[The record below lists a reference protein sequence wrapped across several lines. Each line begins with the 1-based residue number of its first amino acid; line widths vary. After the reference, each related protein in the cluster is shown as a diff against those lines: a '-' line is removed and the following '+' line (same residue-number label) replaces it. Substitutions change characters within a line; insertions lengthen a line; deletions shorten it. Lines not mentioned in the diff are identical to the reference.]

1 MPLNPHRR
9 TADLYQWYATLAEA
23 SFWVPVFFLYLASYL
38 PLDSVLLLEAIYFFG
53 VVVIEVPSGWFSDRL
68 GRRPTMLIG
77 GVLMACSHALMFL
90 GPSIASGQSIGS
102 PLFILFAGALVLRSG
117 GMAFRSG
124 TDTALHYDALKACG
138 AEDEFADREAR
149 ASKRRFY
156 GASMAA
162 LIGGA
167 AAVIDLRLPYVLSFF
182 VAIAIIV
189 VVLGMREPNTGS
201 TARSKANLLKQT
213 GACVGQLR
221 RGVLLLLFLY
231 AAMMIILNHIPYE
244 FFQPYIEEVLGA
256 SRKNLAMTPL
266 IAGIHVAVTFWIAG
280 QVGARSIRMKNRIG
294 LWGVL
299 LAATV
304 LQAALI
310 SLMWFWV
317 SVPVMALLLLR
328 SCPRALMTAPLNAT
342 VTGVVPTQLRATY
355 LSLQSLAG
363 RLSFSGVL
371 VLLTMVVPMAAKADW
386 PAIHIQLGVSAIGA
400 AVCVVLVLLILAV
413 RGRRDDTISTH

>member
-1 MPLNPHRR
+1 
-9 TADLYQWYATLAEA
+9 
-23 SFWVPVFFLYLASYL
+23 
-38 PLDSVLLLEAIYFFG
+38 
-53 VVVIEVPSGWFSDRL
+53 
-68 GRRPTMLIG
+68 
-77 GVLMACSHALMFL
+77 
-90 GPSIASGQSIGS
+90 
-102 PLFILFAGALVLRSG
+102 
-117 GMAFRSG
+117 
-124 TDTALHYDALKACG
+124 
-138 AEDEFADREAR
+138 
-149 ASKRRFY
+149 
-156 GASMAA
+156 
-162 LIGGA
+162 
-167 AAVIDLRLPYVLSFF
+167 
-182 VAIAIIV
+182 
-189 VVLGMREPNTGS
+189 MRY
-201 TARSKANLLKQT
+201 
-213 GACVGQLR
+213 QLR

-266 IAGIHVAVTFWIAG
+266 VAGIHVAVTFWIAG

-294 LWGVL
+294 LWAVL

-342 VTGVVPTQLRATY
+342 VTGAVPTQLRATY
-355 LSLQSLAG
+355 LSMQSLAG

-371 VLLTMVVPMAAKADW
+371 VLLTMAVPMAAKADW